1 MYNHSDIWKNIT
13 MIIFYLFLFILLL
26 SLFIKLKICIYL
38 DILGTQTKIKFKFL
52 FFKFER
58 NGKFVLKNKK
68 RINSKKIFKTK
79 NIKKKISK
87 IILFDILKYGK
98 YEKLYIYEEVGI
110 IEPFITAMAT
120 AIASSITAIPLH
132 LLDINFNNFKY
143 KVVPIYLDLKF
154 NLNIETEISFRI
166 IDIIFRNIF

>member
-58 NGKFVLKNKK
+58 NGKFVLKNKTLQKFLKLRTLK
-68 RINSKKIFKTK
+68 R
-79 NIKKKISK
+79 
-87 IILFDILKYGK
+87 KYQK
-98 YEKLYIYEEVGI
+98 
-110 IEPFITAMAT
+110 
-120 AIASSITAIPLH
+120 
-132 LLDINFNNFKY
+132 
-143 KVVPIYLDLKF
+143 
-154 NLNIETEISFRI
+154 
-166 IDIIFRNIF
+166 